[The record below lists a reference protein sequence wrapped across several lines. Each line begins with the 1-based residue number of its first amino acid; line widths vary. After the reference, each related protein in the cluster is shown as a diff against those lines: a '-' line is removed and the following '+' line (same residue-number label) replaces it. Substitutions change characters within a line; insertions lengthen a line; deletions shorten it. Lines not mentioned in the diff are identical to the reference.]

1 MVWYNQFFST
11 NLPTDECLDDLVSL
25 LHLDAKNIDVGKL
38 GADAIKEQQCINL
51 KFSSDKVAVI
61 AEDQAQWMLAEVSTI
76 YFSAH
81 LNVHHIHSFYASHS
95 NTITS

>member
-11 NLPTDECLDDLVSL
+11 NLPPNERLDDLVSL
-25 LHLDAKNIDVGKL
+25 LQLDAKNIDVEKL
-38 GADAIKEQQCINL
+38 IADAIKEEQHINL

-61 AEDQAQWMLAEVSTI
+61 AEDQAQWMLARVNTI

-81 LNVHHIHSFYASHS
+81 LNVHHIHLFYASHS
-95 NTITS
+95 NAITS